1 MREGVRRQGRR
12 IHRRGGRAQLTADR
26 IAHPNTVIGA
36 ATVQEEVGLRG
47 ARTSAYVVQPD
58 VCITLEVDIAGD
70 VPGIE
75 AHEAPTKMG
84 LVRGHDLR
92 CLPDPQPGS
101 EGVPDPHGGGVPDSA
116 PAFADE
122 RRGTDGGAIHMAN
135 AGCPSVV
142 VTVPTRHIHSHVG
155 MLSLEDVDNAVAL
168 LVEVVKRLDAKT
180 AESFIAI

>member
-1 MREGVRRQGRR
+1 M
-12 IHRRGGRAQLTADR
+12 
-26 IAHPNTVIGA
+26 IGA

-47 ARTSAYVVQPD
+47 ARTSAHVAQPD

-84 LVRGHDLR
+84 LGPAILTYDASMIPNQGLKELLIRTAEEMPHPPAALPDEGRRHRRRGH
-92 CLPDPQPGS
+92 
-101 EGVPDPHGGGVPDSA
+101 PHGQRRVP
-116 PAFADE
+116 E
-122 RRGTDGGAIHMAN
+122 RRA
-135 AGCPSVV
+135 SR
-142 VTVPTRHIHSHVG
+142 VPTRHIHSHVG

-180 AESFIAI
+180 VESFTAI